1 LLISSTVHVHPNLF
15 RTLLNFSPLNI
26 KGAALAAS
34 LLLQYELD
42 RLPSPFRAA
51 FFICSP
57 LPFSKTTDHGIDS
70 RTYFGIQ
77 STRAL
82 TPPRTTTVPPYL
94 IPEDYFLRSDE
105 RITNPPPVK
114 SKSASLTTGFA
125 LDKQDEWS
133 EEPYYNMFHPSVDQ
147 VRISLPTAH
156 LYGAGDPWKR
166 HSIDFAEMCTQ
177 KVTLKHGGG
186 HEIPQSASEDI
197 CDLIEE
203 LAAMAGLV

>member
-1 LLISSTVHVHPNLF
+1 M
-15 RTLLNFSPLNI
+15 
-26 KGAALAAS
+26 
-34 LLLQYELD
+34 
-42 RLPSPFRAA
+42 
-51 FFICSP
+51 
-57 LPFSKTTDHGIDS
+57 
-70 RTYFGIQ
+70 
-77 STRAL
+77 
-82 TPPRTTTVPPYL
+82 
-94 IPEDYFLRSDE
+94 
-105 RITNPPPVK
+105 K

-133 EEPYYNMFHPSVDQ
+133 EGPYYNMFHPSVDQ